1 MIIEEEPAVD
11 AREIEHYER
20 QRITI
25 FTHMAKQ
32 SHVGSAA
39 IALGSAA
46 INAIG
51 IIVRAASGIA
61 IMLRSIHEDAILT
74 VAIGHVAS
82 KQR

>member
-1 MIIEEEPAVD
+1 MIIEEEPAID
-11 AREIEHYER
+11 ARKIEHNER
-20 QRITI
+20 QRVVV

-32 SHVGSAA
+32 SHVGGAA
-39 IALGSAA
+39 IALGSTA
-46 INAIG
+46 IYAIG
-51 IIVRAASGIA
+51 IVVRTASGIA